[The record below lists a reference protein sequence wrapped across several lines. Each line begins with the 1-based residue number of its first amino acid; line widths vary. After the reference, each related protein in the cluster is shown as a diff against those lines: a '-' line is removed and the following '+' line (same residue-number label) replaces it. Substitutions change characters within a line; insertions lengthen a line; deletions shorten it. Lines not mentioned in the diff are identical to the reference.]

1 MTKITNATSRRS
13 AVLITG
19 GLALTLIAVAMFWPE
34 RGSNDAA
41 ATQQTASAPTS
52 ALTASAPQS
61 RPSVQT
67 ATPAQDVLAQRNLEE
82 EELIGYLQRAFGAHI
97 QHPKVQ
103 VQVLE
108 KLMRFVQNRYPDNW
122 REQLAILV
130 SAAFPEIQDT
140 LMQTFAAL
148 ETYTEWMNTERY
160 ALMSLSDTEKRTR
173 LWQKREALFGE
184 QAYEIWK
191 DQWQAEQFQ
200 DHLADLEQSS
210 APVEEKITQYK
221 QQILASF
228 PEKAEH
234 LIANKKQELTDRFL
248 SLPSVQEQL
257 RTLPPEQRYSQLRHL
272 RKELGMDDAA
282 LTRWENLDR
291 ARDERRANGDAYMAQ
306 RQALSGDGAQDATRI
321 QALQRK
327 YFGNEADIIAAE
339 EASGYFRFES
349 SQQYGIN

>member
-1 MTKITNATSRRS
+1 MTKITTTPSRRN

-19 GLALTLIAVAMFWPE
+19 GFALVLISAVVFWHG
-34 RGSNDAA
+34 RYSSDDAI
-41 ATQQTASAPTS
+41 QQTPPAPIS
-52 ALTASAPQS
+52 ALTPAQQPTPAA
-61 RPSVQT
+61 QT
-67 ATPAQDVLAQRNLEE
+67 ATSTLDALAQRNLEE
-82 EELIGYLQRAFGAHI
+82 EELIGYLQRTFGAHI

-108 KLMRFVQNRYPDNW
+108 KLMRFVQSRYPDNW
-122 REQLAILV
+122 REQLAILIG
-130 SAAFPEIQDT
+130 AAFPDLQDT

-160 ALMSLSDTEKRTR
+160 ALMSLSDAEKRTR

-184 QAYEIWK
+184 RAYEIWK

-200 DHLADLEQSS
+200 DRLADLEQSS
-210 APVEEKITQYK
+210 APVEEKIAQYK

-234 LIANKKQELTDRFL
+234 LITNKKQELTDRFL
-248 SLPSVQEQL
+248 SLSSVQKQL
-257 RTLPPEQRYSQLRHL
+257 RAMPPEQRYSQLRHL
-272 RKELGMDDAA
+272 RKELGMDEAA
-282 LTRWENLDR
+282 LTRWEDLDKT
-291 ARDERRANGDAYMAQ
+291 RDARRANGDAYMTQ
-306 RQALSGDGAQDATRI
+306 RQALTEDPARI
-321 QALQRK
+321 QALQRR

>member
-1 MTKITNATSRRS
+1 MA
-13 AVLITG
+13 AV
-19 GLALTLIAVAMFWPE
+19 FWHE
-34 RGSNDAA
+34 RHSSDAA
-41 ATQQTASAPTS
+41 TLQAPAAPSPAMTAT
-52 ALTASAPQS
+52 LPQS
-61 RPSVQT
+61 TPSVQ
-67 ATPAQDVLAQRNLEE
+67 ATKPSQDALTQRNLEE
-82 EELIGYLQRAFGAHI
+82 EELIGYLQRTFGTYI

-108 KLMRFVQNRYPDNW
+108 KLMRFVQSRYPENW

-130 SAAFPEIQDT
+130 SAAFPELQDR

-148 ETYTEWMNTERY
+148 ETYTEWMNSERY
-160 ALMSLSDTEKRTR
+160 ALMSLSDAEKRTR

-200 DHLADLEQSS
+200 DRLANLELSS

-228 PEKAEH
+228 PDKAER

-257 RTLPPEQRYSQLRHL
+257 RDMPPAQRYAQLRHL
-272 RKELGMDDAA
+272 RKELGMDEAA
-282 LTRWENLDR
+282 LTRWEDLDKT
-291 ARDERRANGDAYMAQ
+291 RDERRANGDAYMAQ
-306 RQALSGDGAQDATRI
+306 RQALTGGDAQNAASI

-339 EASGYFRFES
+339 EASGYFRFEN